1 MTLQRKFTLLLL
13 VMALAVIAN
22 LGAALWALR
31 FAQGEFVRP
40 LVSIKLILPKLGQV
54 KEGITVQAAMLG
66 GSADM
71 TGFPFPSPPQAQPE
85 TETLQTYDSTANQV
99 MVHLNALEDLDNYTS
114 MVGISTAR
122 NLRAR
127 IADASAAGREWL
139 ATKSTAPPTPA
150 IVKFKQV
157 HDLLERMEKTVTA
170 TGTSAVEDYVPTIRG
185 LLLLDLLASLGIVM
199 LVCILGIILFR
210 RWVIHPVHELRAAAD
225 RLARGD
231 FSHRVPVSGQDE
243 LGLLS
248 EEVNHMAGMISTMQE
263 ERVDRERL
271 AAAGEVVRRLAHNL
285 RNPLAGIRSLAE
297 LTRNDLAPDSPSRE
311 SQDRILQTVDRF
323 ERWLAGILSATT
335 PLQVIPQ
342 QVQVA
347 SWLRDLVEP
356 LRPSATAKGVT
367 IKLDTSRAPA
377 AAAFDPRHLEQA
389 LVGIINNAVQA
400 SGAGEEILIH
410 AAATEDGKAWELG
423 VTDQGPGVPPEL
435 VEKIFRPYFTT
446 KRHGTGIGLA
456 VARQVVEQHAG
467 RIRLESPVG
476 GLETASGGK
485 GARFLLS
492 LPLAG
497 PPSVA
502 NTGQ

>member
-40 LVSIKLILPKLGQV
+40 LVSIKLILPKLGEV
-54 KEGITVQAAMLG
+54 KEGITSQAATLG

-71 TGFPFPSPPQAQPE
+71 TGFPFPESQPKQPE
-85 TETLQTYDSTANQV
+85 NEGLDRYNSTASLV
-99 MVHLNALEDLDNYTS
+99 VIHLDDLEKVDNYTS

-127 IADASAAGREWL
+127 VADATAAGREWL
-139 ATKSTAPPTPA
+139 TTRSSEPPAPA

-185 LLLLDLLASLGIVM
+185 LLLLDLLASLGIVV

-210 RWVIHPVHELRAAAD
+210 RWVIHPVHELRSAAD

-231 FSHRVPVSGQDE
+231 FSHRVPVTGQDE

-248 EEVNHMAGMISTMQE
+248 DEVNHMAGMIATMQE

-297 LTRNDLAPDSPSRE
+297 LTRDDLAPDSPSRE
-311 SQDRILQTVDRF
+311 SQERILQTVDRF

-342 QVQVA
+342 PVQIA

-356 LRPSATAKGVT
+356 LRPSATAKGVK
-367 IKLDTSRAPA
+367 INVDTARAPETA
-377 AAAFDPRHLEQA
+377 MFDPRHMEQA

-400 SGAGEEILIH
+400 SEPGQEIKVH
-410 AAATEDGKAWELG
+410 ATAAQDGKTWELG

-435 VEKIFRPYFTT
+435 AEKIFRPYFTT

-456 VARQVVEQHAG
+456 VAKQVVEQHAG
-467 RIRLESPVG
+467 RIRLETPAAGQES
-476 GLETASGGK
+476 TSGGK

-497 PPSVA
+497 PTLVA